1 MIPWFL
7 NGIPAEFST
16 FKPERTEI
24 ADKNS
29 VPGNPNSVNNSRTSK
44 KKQYI
49 SDTRTVNKNKKRPNN
64 KSSRFL

>member
-7 NGIPAEFST
+7 NEIPAEFST

-29 VPGNPNSVNNSRTSK
+29 ALGNPNSVNNSRK
-44 KKQYI
+44 PKNKRYI
-49 SDTRTVNKNKKRPNN
+49 SDTRVINKNKKRPNN

>member
-7 NGIPAEFST
+7 NDIPAEFST

-24 ADKNS
+24 ADKNIA
-29 VPGNPNSVNNSRTSK
+29 PGNPNSVNNSNTPKNKR
-44 KKQYI
+44 YI
-49 SDTRTVNKNKKRPNN
+49 SDIRAVNKNKKRPNN